1 MCFLKKNTFYTQ
13 KKVIQLSLFFALFIL
28 KILSIKLTP
37 AARRSHQ
44 IAWRLEFFHRNVQII
59 TFLKFLN
66 LFFGVT
72 LQMTFSYDS
81 LRFLRNLNGC
91 NYCCKG
97 KNLRKKREK
106 NQSFLRHFFAREIK
120 FPG

>member
-91 NYCCKG
+91 NYCCEG

-120 FPG
+120 FPS